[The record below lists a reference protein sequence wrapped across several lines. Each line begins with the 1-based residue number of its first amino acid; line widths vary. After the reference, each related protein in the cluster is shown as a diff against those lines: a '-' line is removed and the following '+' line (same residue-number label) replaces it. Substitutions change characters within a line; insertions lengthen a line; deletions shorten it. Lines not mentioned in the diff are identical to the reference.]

1 MLVPLSRFR
10 MIHLLNSRLSCTA
23 LLLCGSALALASHCT
38 AAKLRPYDRLY
49 VFGDSY
55 SDIGEGYLDGNGPT
69 AVAYLAERLGFP
81 LMRAN
86 DPSAAGKSLDF
97 AISGAKTG
105 SGSGTTIEGA
115 LFGVGMRNQVDD
127 FAARVR
133 SRIIAFDPETTLFFL
148 AGGLN
153 DHTVPTAESIANLE
167 GDIAQLYEVGGRRFM
182 VALMPTKIPGYS
194 DVGVRLNPE
203 LVHIPGDIKHKFPDS
218 HVTMSRW
225 GPFYDEVI
233 LHPGQYGI
241 ENTTLQC
248 AGRSIRH
255 EDTTPC
261 PNPAA
266 YFYYHHG
273 HPSTAV
279 HKIVGDK
286 LYDEVMGLT
295 VMNARRAP

>member
-1 MLVPLSRFR
+1 MLVPLSWFR
-10 MIHLLNSRLSCTA
+10 MIHLLNSRLFRAA
-23 LLLCGSALALASHCT
+23 LLLCGSVLTLASHCT
-38 AAKLRPYDRLY
+38 PAKLHPYDRLY

-55 SDIGEGYLDGNGPT
+55 SDVGEGYLDGNGPT

-105 SGSGTTIEGA
+105 SRSGVTIERA
-115 LFGVGMRNQVDD
+115 LLGVGMRNQVDD
-127 FAARVR
+127 
-133 SRIIAFDPETTLFFL
+133 
-148 AGGLN
+148 
-153 DHTVPTAESIANLE
+153 
-167 GDIAQLYEVGGRRFM
+167 
-182 VALMPTKIPGYS
+182 
-194 DVGVRLNPE
+194 
-203 LVHIPGDIKHKFPDS
+203 
-218 HVTMSRW
+218 VTMSRW

-233 LHPGQYGI
+233 LHPARYGI

-261 PNPAA
+261 SNPAA
-266 YFYYHHG
+266 YFYYHHN

-286 LYDEVMGLT
+286 LYDEVM
-295 VMNARRAP
+295 A